1 MYGDVRTTVSDGLLG
16 FGAEKGTGI
25 FVVIGAS
32 PVSAI
37 DPITITANMSAGKI
51 KASLGLSPL
60 ADSIMDSME
69 NGAGRIYCIPVK
81 PSIDGSIGTV
91 KAEKAGNGELE
102 VSGKPHNTYEVIV
115 KITGQGE
122 LNSAIFAY
130 SIDGGVNYQDE
141 QTIPASGAF
150 AVPDTGMTLSFTES
164 LTGAESADPF
174 QIGDTYT
181 FKTSAPRMSNSDV
194 LEAIEGLRYFNVV
207 YELVHIVGEAEPTMW
222 AAVSAAQKELEG
234 THNKPLLFVLEAY
247 DIGADETLEAYA
259 LRLENDRKQ
268 IKNWNVQVVA
278 GRALYSKMDGQIKEQ
293 NCAGIVCGLYART
306 EVQKSIGRTRSSYGM
321 GIKKEKMIELRPKG
335 IKEYLEL
342 IDAAGYLTF
351 RDYDGL
357 EDYYVASANVMS
369 PPGSD
374 YRYAEDVRVLNKMIR
389 EVRGA
394 ALPLLQEDID
404 IGDTQGELERLA
416 KFMEVPLDTMTANKE
431 ISSAEITV
439 PEGQDVIKNEDM
451 EVVIRYVSRGYIR
464 TVRVDIGRTNISVS
478 A

>member
-16 FGAEKGTGI
+16 FGTEKGTGI
-25 FVVIGAS
+25 FVAIGAS

-37 DPITITANMSAGKI
+37 EPVTITANMNAEKM

-60 ADSIMDSME
+60 ADSVMDSVE

-81 PSIDGSIGTV
+81 PSIEGTIGTV
-91 KAEKAGNGELE
+91 HAEKEGSGELG
-102 VSGKPHNTYEVIV
+102 VSGKPHNAYQVIA
-115 KITGQGE
+115 KITGKGE
-122 LNSAIFAY
+122 LNSALFTY
-130 SIDGGVNYQDE
+130 SIDGGMNYQDE
-141 QTIPASGAF
+141 QTIP
-150 AVPDTGMTLSFTES
+150 VTGKFIIPETGLTLSFTEG
-164 LTGAESADPF
+164 LAGAESEDSF
-174 QIGDTYT
+174 QIGDTYD
-181 FKTSAPRMSNSDV
+181 FITSAPRMSNDDV
-194 LEAIEGLRYFNVV
+194 LGAIEGLRYFNAA
-207 YELVHIVGEAEPTMW
+207 YELVHIVGESEPAMW

-234 THNKPLLFVLEAY
+234 THNKPLLFILEAY

-268 IKNWNVQVVA
+268 IKNWNIQVVA
-278 GRALYSKMDGQIKEQ
+278 GRALYSKMDGRIQEQ

-306 EVQKSIGRTRSSYGM
+306 EVQKSIGRTRSSYGL
-321 GIKKEKMIELRPKG
+321 GIRKEKMIELRPRG

-342 IDAAGYLTF
+342 IDAASYLTF

-357 EDYYVASANVMS
+357 EGYYVASANVMS

-389 EVRGA
+389 KVREA

-416 KFMEVPLDTMTANKE
+416 KFMEVPLDTMTENKE
-431 ISSAEITV
+431 ISSAEVTV

-451 EVVIRYVSRGYIR
+451 EVLIRYVSRGYIR
-464 TVRVDIGRTNISVS
+464 TVRVDIGRANISIS
-478 A
+478 T